1 MIREIDETILTE
13 EEIKE
18 FQKDKDSFIQK
29 REKELKD
36 FIGEEWKPI
45 DGYGELYWLSNY
57 GRIKSSVK
65 IVRNRVYPEKIMS
78 YTKHKKYKQTLVKI
92 SKNGKQKTF
101 IIENLLDEY
110 FPTQETFIKKKIK
123 EEEKKKRDVS
133 PRKQKSARF
142 HVINNLTK
150 EEFYAT
156 RKEEVEERLGLPE
169 NIINRIIENQYRDVR
184 GYKIYLTEKG
194 ALEYCGKRKPRK
206 KQQH

>member
-18 FQKDKDSFIQK
+18 FQKDKDSFIKK

-45 DGYGELYWLSNY
+45 DDYGGLYWLSNY
-57 GRIKSSVK
+57 GRVKSLEKV
-65 IVRNRVYPEKIMS
+65 IRNRTYPAKIMS
-78 YTKHKKYKQTLVKI
+78 YIQHKRYKQTLVKI
-92 SKNGKQKTF
+92 SKDGKQKTF

-110 FPTQETFIKKKIK
+110 FPSQETFIKKKIE
-123 EEEKKKRDVS
+123 EEEKKKKDVS
-133 PRKQKSARF
+133 PRKQRYARF
-142 HVINNLTK
+142 HVVNDLTK

-156 RKEEVEERLGLPE
+156 RKEEIEERLGLPD

-194 ALEYCGKRKPRK
+194 ALEYSGKRKPRK
-206 KQQH
+206 KR